1 MDLVRLRDV
10 GWPASVALDGVSAI
24 AVSPDGARVAFQI
37 RRADPRANQYCLGL
51 YVATIGARPQLIEVD
66 AGGELIRET
75 LTRTGIA
82 NFPTG
87 VPKVI
92 TPHWSPDG
100 EWIAYLKRRN
110 GITQVWRARADG
122 SAAEAV
128 TTSEIDVEDLAWSED
143 GGSIIFSTKPGLRDT
158 ERAFD
163 REAQVGY
170 LFDDRFVPKASSRP
184 FAYSPLNAAYFVVDL
199 GSRNVRQA
207 TLLERQLVDPTS
219 DPKRP
224 PHAMLVAT
232 GRDSVAWTRARDANE
247 YIPTT
252 ELHARIAQGPE
263 FVCRTDA
270 CTHIVGVWWADD
282 GQTVRF
288 MRREG
293 WGLSQLGIYV
303 WRPGHGNPRRTFLT
317 DDLLA
322 NCQPARSDLI
332 CLHESSGNPRRLV
345 RLHDN
350 DRIGTIIDL
359 NPEFAGLELGK
370 IERLKWRNDRG
381 VETFGDLVLPPEHRP
396 GQRHPLIIVQYDS
409 RGFLRG
415 GTGDEYPI
423 QLFAANGFA
432 VLSFER
438 PREVGR
444 LSPNRD
450 GDELE
455 RKNME
460 GWADLRSVLSSLE
473 QGIRIVVGRG
483 VVDPKRIGITG
494 LSDGTRTIQYALLHS
509 TWFAAAAVSSSFEE
523 PGSLI
528 PLAGS
533 GAEKSYVRS
542 GYPARGDE
550 GEAFWDCYSIA
561 RNANRIR
568 TPILMQL
575 SDDEYLG
582 ALETL
587 AALRQHHVPS
597 ALYVFPGEHH
607 IKWQPVHRL
616 AVYERNLAWFQLWL
630 GDKDQAP
637 RRSPPDERNP
647 GATPS
652 DQRISLGMFHVAPMA
667 PAPSKI
673 PAPVDQC
680 RAQASASTSASNR
693 R

>member
-1 MDLVRLRDV
+1 M
-10 GWPASVALDGVSAI
+10 
-24 AVSPDGARVAFQI
+24 
-37 RRADPRANQYCLGL
+37 
-51 YVATIGARPQLIEVD
+51 YVATINARSRLIEVD

-100 EWIAYLKRRN
+100 QWIAYLKREN
-110 GITQVWRARADG
+110 GVTQVWRARADG
-122 SAAEAV
+122 SGAKAV
-128 TTSEIDVEDLAWSED
+128 TASEIDVEDLAWSED
-143 GGSIIFSTKPGLRDT
+143 GRSIVFSSKPDLRDA

-163 REAQVGY
+163 REAQTGY
-170 LFDDRFVPKASSRP
+170 LFDDRFVPKASVRP

-199 GSRNVRQA
+199 GSRNVRDA
-207 TLLERQLVDPTS
+207 TSLERQLVDPTS

-224 PHAMLVAT
+224 PRAMLVASAP
-232 GRDSVAWTRARDANE
+232 GNVAWTRAHDANE
-247 YIPTT
+247 YIPRT
-252 ELHARIAQGPE
+252 ELHARVAPGRE
-263 FVCRTDA
+263 FVCGTDV
-270 CTHIVGVWWADD
+270 CTHIVGVWWAED

-293 WGLSQLGIYV
+293 WGLSQLGLYI
-303 WRPGHGNPRRTFLT
+303 WRPGHGGPRRTFLT
-317 DDLLA
+317 NDLLA
-322 NCQPARSDLI
+322 NCLPAGSDLI

-345 RLHDN
+345 RLHDS
-350 DRIGTIIDL
+350 DRIEAIIDL

-370 IERLKWRNDRG
+370 IERLRWKNDRG
-381 VETFGDLVLPPEHRP
+381 IETFGDLVLPPDHRP

-438 PREVGR
+438 PREIGR

-460 GWADLRSVLSSLE
+460 DWADLRSVLSSLE
-473 QGIRIVVGRG
+473 QGIRIIVERG
-483 VVDPKRIGITG
+483 VADPKRIGITG

-509 TWFAAAAVSSSFEE
+509 AWFAAAAVSSSFEE

-561 RNANRIR
+561 RNVNRIR

-587 AALRQHHVPS
+587 AALRQHQVPS

-607 IKWQPVHRL
+607 IKWQPAHRL
-616 AVYERNLAWFQLWL
+616 AVYERNLTWFQLWL
-630 GDKDQAP
+630 QGID
-637 RRSPPDERNP
+637 RIPPTSLADWQDLLPQSVR
-647 GATPS
+647 
-652 DQRISLGMFHVAPMA
+652 QRAVAPTNRSLLIPLGNPAVAA
-667 PAPSKI
+667 PI
-673 PAPVDQC
+673 DQC
-680 RAQASASTSASNR
+680 RSQASASGER
-693 R
+693 H